1 MRSDNSKKKEFSQEE
16 KDRQKRAMERLTGG
30 RANVPRPSA
39 EKKNE
44 TVNRATSQN
53 RGGSTS
59 LNKGV
64 GVNKAGSLNKPGGM
78 GGAMKKDSAKELL
91 MKMKEIKAHYNNQG
105 RTNNVS
111 NKNVVSKISDLSEK
125 KI

>member
-16 KDRQKRAMERLTGG
+16 KDRQKRAMERLAGG

-39 EKKNE
+39 EKKTE
-44 TVNRATSQN
+44 SANRATSQN

-64 GVNKAGSLNKPGGM
+64 TSNKAGSLSKPGM

-91 MKMKEIKAHYNNQG
+91 MKMKQ
-105 RTNNVS
+105 
-111 NKNVVSKISDLSEK
+111 
-125 KI
+125 